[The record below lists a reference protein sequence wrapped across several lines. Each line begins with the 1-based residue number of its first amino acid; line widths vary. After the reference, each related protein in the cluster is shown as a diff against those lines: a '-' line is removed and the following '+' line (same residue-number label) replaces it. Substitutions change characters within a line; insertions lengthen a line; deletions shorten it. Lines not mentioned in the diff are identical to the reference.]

1 MASVQAGND
10 KEVGEHL
17 AATTEVED
25 RERSDTAAWE
35 SAANETKTG
44 EQASVSGR

>member
-1 MASVQAGND
+1 MACVQTGND
-10 KEVGEHL
+10 TDVDEHL

-25 RERSDTAAWE
+25 RQRSDTAAWE
-35 SAANETKTG
+35 FAASETEPG